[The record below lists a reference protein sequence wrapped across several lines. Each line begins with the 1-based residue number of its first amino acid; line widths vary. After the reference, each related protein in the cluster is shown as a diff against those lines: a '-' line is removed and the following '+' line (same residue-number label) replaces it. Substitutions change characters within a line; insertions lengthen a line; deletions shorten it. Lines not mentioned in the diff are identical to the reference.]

1 MPFPYVIYRGD
12 ILRVDREDGI
22 RGELFENEN
31 LRLDLSLA
39 GSVPVPDTDKGAR
52 SGMPGLDPLIE
63 VGMELNATLWRSS
76 KRDHSFSFIVP
87 LRMVYS
93 VGSPLLE
100 FQGLTLSPYFN
111 YRIRQQ
117 DETMLARYGISIG
130 PIFASNLYN
139 EYFYEVAPEFATP
152 ERPAYDAHGGYSGSR
167 ITLSATWHFKEF
179 MIGIFAR
186 QDTLGYRLSK
196 YARRGDPCVGA
207 IADVAPITAAV
218 VASPVIHAIA
228 TTAGSCA
235 PAESSAVTRSAVQDA
250 EKNRKRLRT
259 MTVSLATKAVA
270 KLEPLITAMS
280 VATADPKV
288 SVCPM
293 HLLSPVANCL
303 DRAQTMKRDA
313 TSALSDPTVLHMNF
327 ETAELA
333 LLAAD
338 STSHVRNLSG
348 IIAALNKC
356 A

>member
-1 MPFPYVIYRGD
+1 
-12 ILRVDREDGI
+12 
-22 RGELFENEN
+22 
-31 LRLDLSLA
+31 
-39 GSVPVPDTDKGAR
+39 
-52 SGMPGLDPLIE
+52 
-63 VGMELNATLWRSS
+63 
-76 KRDHSFSFIVP
+76 
-87 LRMVYS
+87 
-93 VGSPLLE
+93 
-100 FQGLTLSPYFN
+100 
-111 YRIRQQ
+111 
-117 DETMLARYGISIG
+117 
-130 PIFASNLYN
+130 
-139 EYFYEVAPEFATP
+139 
-152 ERPAYDAHGGYSGSR
+152 
-167 ITLSATWHFKEF
+167 
-179 MIGIFAR
+179 
-186 QDTLGYRLSK
+186 
-196 YARRGDPCVGA
+196 
-207 IADVAPITAAV
+207 
-218 VASPVIHAIA
+218 
-228 TTAGSCA
+228 
-235 PAESSAVTRSAVQDA
+235 
-250 EKNRKRLRT
+250 